1 MSFKVVIGFIKPNGE
16 IDHQNKT
23 FKNDLEALAFCHKHR
38 EKIDSI
44 NYCPFKK
51 LNIFTG
57 KERYPDLSEM
67 FDMLFIKTF
76 LK

>member
-23 FKNDLEALAFCHKHR
+23 FKHSAEALSFCRKHQ

-44 NYCPFKK
+44 NYEPFKK
-51 LNIFTG
+51 IDIFKGT
-57 KERYPDLSEM
+57 ERYPYQSEIVDLLRH
-67 FDMLFIKTF
+67 FKVR
-76 LK
+76 